1 MEETLGI
8 PAKHLQCA
16 AVQVLALNF
25 RLVSLVSGNSEAQWD
40 RVLLRLITTYVTA
53 GLEKACS

>member
-8 PAKHLQCA
+8 PTKHLQCA

-25 RLVSLVSGNSEAQWD
+25 RLVSLGPGNSEVA
-40 RVLLRLITTYVTA
+40 A
-53 GLEKACS
+53 GQSFYSG